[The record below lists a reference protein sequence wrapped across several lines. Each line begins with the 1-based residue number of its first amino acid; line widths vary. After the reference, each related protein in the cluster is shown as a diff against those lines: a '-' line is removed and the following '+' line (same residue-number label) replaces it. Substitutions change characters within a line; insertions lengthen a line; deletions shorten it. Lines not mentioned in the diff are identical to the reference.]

1 MYDNATSTNLDV
13 SKTKRKQIMR
23 SWFQNLSP
31 HLQKKLEK
39 NIRLNKE
46 IGKLTSVLKKESRGI
61 FRESFPNGVVVEN
74 LYKQT

>member
-1 MYDNATSTNLDV
+1 MYDNATSKNLDV
-13 SKTKRKQIMR
+13 SKTKRKQMMI
-23 SWFQNLSP
+23 SWVQNLSP

-46 IGKLTSVLKKESRGI
+46 IGKLTMAFKKESRGI
-61 FRESFPNGVVVEN
+61 FRESFPNSVVVEN